1 MALAIAL
8 ASILIF
14 IGLMYIGDS
23 IKTVA
28 LKVTVRNQ
36 LEDSRNAT
44 LVNIERHL
52 KKMVGEK

>member
-1 MALAIAL
+1 
-8 ASILIF
+8 
-14 IGLMYIGDS
+14 MYIGDS